1 MKSVESKIE
10 SLGFKLEAP
19 KPPVANYLDTKQVR
33 DLLFVS
39 GRKSELTGM
48 VKMLLKSRPR

>member
-1 MKSVESKIE
+1 MKSVESKLE